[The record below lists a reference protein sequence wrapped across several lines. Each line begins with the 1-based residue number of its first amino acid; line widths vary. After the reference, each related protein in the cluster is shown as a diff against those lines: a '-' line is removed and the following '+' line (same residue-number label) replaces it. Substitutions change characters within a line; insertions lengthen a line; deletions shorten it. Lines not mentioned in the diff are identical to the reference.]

1 MTLRRLLEWQFV
13 LLIGLFG
20 ILWASLSQADGN
32 KPAMLITSPRHD
44 AGTHREGET
53 VSHTFEVKNNG
64 TEELRILNVKPG

>member
-1 MTLRRLLEWQFV
+1 MTLRRLLKWQFV
-13 LLIGLFG
+13 LLIGLCG
-20 ILWASLSQADGN
+20 VLCASLSLADG
-32 KPAMLITSPRHD
+32 KPAMLIPSPRHD

>member
-1 MTLRRLLEWQFV
+1 MAFRSSMKWQLV

-20 ILWASLSQADGN
+20 LLCASLSLADG
-32 KPAMLITSPRHD
+32 KPAMLIPSPRHD